1 MGSSSR
7 QETKVPAYIEEAG
20 KLALQRAQEIQG
32 MGYIPYT
39 GPEIAAIS
47 DTERALNRNVGAMA
61 SAFGLEGPAPLSMG
75 DAQLTSAG
83 GVSGY
88 SSYPAYMA
96 AMERLKE
103 QRPDQYAYLSGMT
116 RFDPITGMEN
126 PEYMAR
132 MQTAQPA
139 QPAPVQPMRNDDGPS
154 FAPMPTGIKS
164 NYSTASVSGP
174 MATSLRPQIRPES
187 GTSSSGGLFSP
198 LKEFSNQIYTAFGGR
213 G

>member
-1 MGSSSR
+1 MGSKST
-7 QETKVPAYIEEAG
+7 QTTKVPAYIEEAG

-47 DTERALNRNVGAMA
+47 DTERALNRNVGTMA

-88 SSYPAYMA
+88 SSYPAYMS

-126 PEYMAR
+126 PEFMAR
-132 MQTAQPA
+132 MQAAQPA
-139 QPAPVQPMRNDDGPS
+139 QPTPVASSGGNDKPF
-154 FAPMPTGIKS
+154 FAPMPTGVRP
-164 NYSTASVSGP
+164 ST
-174 MATSLRPQIRPES
+174 
-187 GTSSSGGLFSP
+187 SSGGFDPLGPSGNYSVNAGGGVKKLFGN
-198 LKEFSNQIYTAFGGR
+198 LLFGG
-213 G
+213 